1 MPSSALEPRFHG
13 VRHDGYL
20 AWPSLLPGSAA
31 MPFCRCSF
39 RVSGLLSGRFRL
51 PFRRASGRATGRVIP
66 MPARSRAR
74 PGEAASPAAASRGG
88 TLGVTARLPDATGLL
103 LTKSE
108 KLTTISYSSR
118 CLADARATARGC
130 RDDGSGHARTRSASD
145 VQNLSA
151 LRNSECLPSSEAYF
165 IVSRR
170 TYMGTAFD

>member
-1 MPSSALEPRFHG
+1 MPS
-13 VRHDGYL
+13 L
-20 AWPSLLPGSAA
+20 AVIATGKRGNAICRRSL
-31 MPFCRCSF
+31 
-39 RVSGLLSGRFRL
+39 RVLGLLSGRFQV

-88 TLGVTARLPDATGLL
+88 TLNVTVMLPDATGLL
-103 LTKSE
+103 LTNSE
-108 KLTTISYSSR
+108 ILTTISHSSR
-118 CLADARATARGC
+118 WLADAWATVRGC

-151 LRNSECLPSSEAYF
+151 LRNSECLPSSEAHF